1 MRSYIALSL
10 LLCSLAAS
18 AQNTASLPLE
28 LRQVVGRYPVTLY
41 AGKDCGGCDAGRQ
54 LLQARGVPFSEKRV
68 ESNDDIAAFRR
79 ATGANSLP
87 VLSIGNQQLKG
98 LNSADWT
105 SYLDAA
111 GYPSASK
118 LPSGWRNPA
127 PTPMATPA
135 APSPAAPARAD
146 APPPRRDEP
155 AEPPVDPTK
164 PNIRF

>member
-1 MRSYIALSL
+1 LFTLAFAAL
-10 LLCSLAAS
+10 

-68 ESNDDIAAFRR
+68 ETSDDIAAFRR

-111 GYPSASK
+111 GYPASSK
-118 LPSGWRNPA
+118 LPTGWRNPA
-127 PTPMATPA
+127 PTPMAA
-135 APSPAAPARAD
+135 ASPSAPAAPAARTD
-146 APPPRRDEP
+146 APARRDEP
-155 AEPPVDPTK
+155 ADAPVDPTK

>member
-1 MRSYIALSL
+1 MRFLTALPLFALSF
-10 LLCSLAAS
+10 AAL

-41 AGKDCGGCDAGRQ
+41 AGKDCASCDAGRQ

-68 ESNDDIAAFRR
+68 ETNDDIAAFRR

-98 LNSADWT
+98 LNSADWIG
-105 SYLDAA
+105 YLDAA
-111 GYPSASK
+111 GYPATSK

-127 PTPMATPA
+127 PTPMVAASPSAPA
-135 APSPAAPARAD
+135 ARTD
-146 APPPRRDEP
+146 TPPPRRDEP
-155 AEPPVDPTK
+155 AEAPVDPTK